1 MAKDTKGLP
10 PGATAP
16 VSGQYRNN
24 QTKTE
29 VTVTKGE
36 PLPPT
41 PRKGQN
47 YDLVDKTKHK
57 KQ

>member
-1 MAKDTKGLP
+1 MTKDTKGLH
-10 PGATAP
+10 PGNIAP

-29 VTVTKGE
+29 VTVTQGE

-41 PRKGQN
+41 PQKGQT

-57 KQ
+57 RS